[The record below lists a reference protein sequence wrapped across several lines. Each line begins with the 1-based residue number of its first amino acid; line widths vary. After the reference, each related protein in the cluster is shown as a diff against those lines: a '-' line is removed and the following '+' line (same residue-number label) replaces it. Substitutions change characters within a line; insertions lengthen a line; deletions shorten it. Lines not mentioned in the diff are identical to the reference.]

1 VRNILIHGIGSVL
14 ACHFA
19 GRCLGSSIGP
29 VYYFSSSSDVLSAGE
44 IANLVAHV
52 AQQAAAQGQAVLPD
66 IQESFLPIRG
76 EMNASLPGICVDEAW
91 YFVDSATARDRTELQ
106 DIIFTASA
114 MGAKEFNY
122 VEFNCAGESGSGNT
136 PAKEVEA
143 GSTAHGLRYRIFRTS
158 LVIGDGKADSH
169 QPPDLL
175 SNFLSV
181 LHSFKAELEERCP
194 NYFDYHA
201 LRYMALANSAVNL
214 VPAAAASDLLLKL
227 SRAEGTANA
236 GFWIASPGSTSLAEL
251 CDNLGMAYNLG
262 LTPATNPEKLNAVD
276 RAFLAELDESQ
287 HRAWG
292 VAEPARAEIFQLS
305 NLPQETAVVSA
316 KAQRAFFESVR
327 RRQDQALARRKRAA
341 KDLPNNL
348 ESKTILRNGSELR
361 YFFGGKQGSAVVILN
376 ALGQGLEYWYR
387 LLACLI
393 EHHRVFI
400 WEPRG
405 TTSPAPPVGITDQVD
420 DVEAVLREQGIEI
433 CHFIG
438 WCTGPKVAIDFHLR
452 RPSVARSMVFL
463 NGTLKCDGSPAEMDS
478 PYEHNLESLCR
489 LLVKKPAMAPF
500 VRKTLNSREEANE
513 TEILKESDREKMS
526 TRVLSLMNVDLR
538 ARVVAPFQTAETTLN
553 YANQLVDFWSNDAR
567 PKASQVQVPVLL
579 LSAEYDQV
587 ATPES
592 SSLAAELF
600 PWARHVHVKGATHYC
615 LYDRPEFVA
624 GLLTRFFAAP
634 EAFVAQAHE
643 PAYSATA

>member
-1 VRNILIHGIGSVL
+1 MRNILIHGIGSVL

-19 GRCLGSSIGP
+19 GRCLGSSIGR

-44 IANLVAHV
+44 IADLVAHG
-52 AQQAAAQGQAVLPD
+52 AQQAAVQGQAVLLD
-66 IQESFLPIRG
+66 IQECFRPIG

-91 YFVDSATARDRTELQ
+91 CFVNSATARNRTELQ
-106 DIIFTASA
+106 DIISTASA
-114 MGAKEFNY
+114 TGAKEFNY
-122 VEFNCAGESGSGNT
+122 VEFNCAGESASGNA

-158 LVIGDGKADSH
+158 LVLGDGKADSH
-169 QPPDLL
+169 QPPGLL

-194 NYFDYHA
+194 SYFDYHA
-201 LRYMALANSAVNL
+201 LRSTALGNSAVNL
-214 VPAAAASDLLLKL
+214 VPASAASDLLLKL
-227 SRAEGTANA
+227 SRAEGTAN
-236 GFWIASPGSTSLAEL
+236 GCFWIASPGGTSLAEL
-251 CDNLGMAYNLG
+251 CDNIGMAYSLG
-262 LTPATNPEKLNAVD
+262 LTPTTNPEKLNAVD
-276 RAFLAELDESQ
+276 RAFFAELDESQ

-292 VAEPARAEIFQLS
+292 AAEPARAEIFRLA

-316 KAQRAFFESVR
+316 KAQRTFFESVR
-327 RRQDQALARRKRAA
+327 RRQDQAMARRKRAA
-341 KDLPNNL
+341 KDLPNRL

-361 YFFGGKQGSAVVILN
+361 YFSGGTEGPAVVILN

-393 EHHRVFI
+393 EDHRVFI

-405 TTSPAPPVGITDQVD
+405 TTSPAPPFGIADQVD
-420 DVEAVLREQGIEI
+420 DLEAVLREEGIES

-452 RPSVARSMVFL
+452 RPTVARSMVFL
-463 NGTLKCDGSPAEMDS
+463 NGTLKCDGSPAEIDS
-478 PYEHNLESLCR
+478 SYEHNLESLCR
-489 LLVKKPAMAPF
+489 VLVKKPAMAAS

-513 TEILKESDREKMS
+513 TEILEESDREKMS

-538 ARVVAPFQTAETTLN
+538 ACVLAPFQSVETTLH
-553 YANQLVDFWSNDAR
+553 YAHQLVDFWSNDAR

-587 ATPES
+587 ATPEAS
-592 SSLAAELF
+592 AVAAELF
-600 PWARHVHVKGATHYC
+600 ARACHVHVKGATHYC

-634 EAFVAQAHE
+634 ETFVEQAHE
-643 PAYSATA
+643 PAYYATA